1 MTRNI
6 VDANKVPVATVTLEG
21 TEAFID
27 LVNPLPTRMTV
38 AQTHALRDAL
48 GQALREGRKAQ
59 RKAAAP
65 PKEPKARAP
74 KKDAAPKKPQATP
87 DPKPSKR
94 GAKKATDADDAQVA
108 A

>member
-6 VDANKVPVATVTLEG
+6 VDANKVPVATVTLEDG
-21 TEAFID
+21 KAWIN

-38 AQTHALRDAL
+38 AETQTLRDAL

-59 RKAAAP
+59 NKAVA
-65 PKEPKARAP
+65 PKEPKASAP
-74 KKDAAPKKPQATP
+74 KKLAAPKKAQATP
-87 DPKPSKR
+87 DTKPSRRGTKDATDD
-94 GAKKATDADDAQVA
+94 GAKA